1 MRQHPSLPGTSP
13 GAVRIPTTWVLLR
26 RSPALQVAGFA
37 LVYGFAGLVFLV
49 LAAAAADGEEVSL
62 VGYVLLVLAV
72 LALAGWMLWRA
83 SRDVRDGLRVLRRG
97 KQERGVVVA
106 VEERAAARLSAGWI
120 LLYAYN
126 DDANRRHT
134 GEVRLPAREA
144 RLWRAG
150 DSCVVMF
157 DASEPRCSVW
167 ISHRDEGATASPPV

>member
-72 LALAGWMLWRA
+72 LALAGW
-83 SRDVRDGLRVLRRG
+83 
-97 KQERGVVVA
+97 
-106 VEERAAARLSAGWI
+106 I